1 MISIARAVRR
11 ALALS
16 AIATI
21 SAAGSQAFAQDQ
33 DTTQTVVVTGSRIQN
48 QDYQSNSPLT
58 TVSGEQVMKNQDVT
72 STRS

>member
-1 MISIARAVRR
+1 MTRNVSIACAVRR

-21 SAAGSQAFAQDQ
+21 SAAGSSAFAQDQ

-48 QDYQSNSPLT
+48 QDYQ
-58 TVSGEQVMKNQDVT
+58 
-72 STRS
+72 